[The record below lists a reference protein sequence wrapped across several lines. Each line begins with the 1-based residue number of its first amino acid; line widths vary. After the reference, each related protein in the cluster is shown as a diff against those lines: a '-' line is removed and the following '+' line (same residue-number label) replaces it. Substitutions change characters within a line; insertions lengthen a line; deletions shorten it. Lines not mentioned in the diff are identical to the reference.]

1 MIKFRTMKDGTPS
14 VATHLLEDAQS
25 HVTCIGKLLRKYSLD
40 ELPQLWNILK
50 GNMSFVGPR
59 PALYN
64 QYDLIALRTQKGIHT
79 LMPGITGLAQISGR
93 DELSIP
99 QKIDYDQS
107 YLENQTL
114 FFDLKIILETLVWVI
129 KGKGVSH

>member
-1 MIKFRTMKDGTPS
+1 
-14 VATHLLEDAQS
+14 
-25 HVTCIGKLLRKYSLD
+25 
-40 ELPQLWNILK
+40 
-50 GNMSFVGPR
+50 MSFVGPR